1 MATICN
7 SKLTGKKKN
16 SSQFTVSQQ
25 ATVQI
30 KKNSACEQASQQ
42 ATTSGHKPTTSQ
54 PQVSS
59 QQPQAHNSNTSSFQ
73 FTSPNTDIQW
83 AGRQRTGVGWAA
95 SISDSDIQ
103 WAGAG
108 ISSGI
113 FLPKYG
119 NREYGRENPLTDSV
133 PVPA

>member
-1 MATICN
+1 MQQQAN
-7 SKLTGKKKN
+7 GQKNN

-54 PQVSS
+54 PQVSG
-59 QQPQAHNSNTSSFQ
+59 QQPQADNSNTSSFQ

-83 AGRQRTGVGWAA
+83 ASHQRTGVGWTA

-103 WAGAG
+103 WAARGNTG